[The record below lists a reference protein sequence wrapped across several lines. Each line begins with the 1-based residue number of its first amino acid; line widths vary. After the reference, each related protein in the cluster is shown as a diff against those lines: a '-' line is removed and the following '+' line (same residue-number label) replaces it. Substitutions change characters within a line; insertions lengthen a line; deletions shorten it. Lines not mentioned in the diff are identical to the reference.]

1 MDEVTEQVAEVIAEA
16 AAPVEAPP
24 EVTLPEEPAIV
35 ENIVE
40 PTSELSAENSE
51 AGFFVAQNQEEA
63 PAAEPEFEPITMPE
77 TPVHDWESEWAELA
91 RVHPE
96 VIGQKLPDDIY
107 QACIESAERPV
118 RVYEQMM
125 LAKKQEE
132 IDDLRAQI
140 ATLKQNAE
148 AAARAPVSASAG
160 TVGAQEGEDPFLK
173 AFNSY

>member
-1 MDEVTEQVAEVIAEA
+1 MDEVTEQVAEAIAEA
-16 AAPVEAPP
+16 AAPVGAPP
-24 EVTLPEEPAIV
+24 EVTQPEEPATV

-51 AGFFVAQNQEEA
+51 AGFFAAQNQEPEA
-63 PAAEPEFEPITMPE
+63 EMPDFEPITMPE
-77 TPVHDWESEWAELA
+77 TPVHDWEREWAELA
-91 RVHPE
+91 RAHPE
-96 VIGQKLPDDIY
+96 VIGHEFPDDIY
-107 QACIESAERPV
+107 QACIQSAERPV
-118 RVYEQMM
+118 HVYEQMM

-132 IDDLRAQI
+132 IDELRAQI

>member
-1 MDEVTEQVAEVIAEA
+1 MDEVMEQRAVEAAAEA
-16 AAPVEAPP
+16 AAPL
-24 EVTLPEEPAIV
+24 EVTQPEEPAII

-51 AGFFVAQNQEEA
+51 AGFFVAQNQEPEA
-63 PAAEPEFEPITMPE
+63 ETPAFEPITMPE

-91 RVHPE
+91 RAHPE
-96 VIGQKLPDDIY
+96 VIGHEFPDDIY
-107 QACIESAERPV
+107 QACIESAEHPV

>member
-1 MDEVTEQVAEVIAEA
+1 MDEVMEQRAVEVAAEA
-16 AAPVEAPP
+16 AALP
-24 EVTLPEEPAIV
+24 EVTSPGEPAIV

-51 AGFFVAQNQEEA
+51 AGFFVAQNQEPEEET
-63 PAAEPEFEPITMPE
+63 PAFEPITMPE

-91 RVHPE
+91 KVHPE

>member
-1 MDEVTEQVAEVIAEA
+1 MDEVMEQQAVEAAAEA
-16 AAPVEAPP
+16 AALP
-24 EVTLPEEPAIV
+24 EVTLPEEPATV

-51 AGFFVAQNQEEA
+51 AGFFVAQNQEPEA
-63 PAAEPEFEPITMPE
+63 ETPDFEPITMPE
-77 TPVHDWESEWAELA
+77 TPVHDWESEWTELA

-107 QACIESAERPV
+107 QACIQSAERPV

-125 LAKKQEE
+125 LAKKQAE

-160 TVGAQEGEDPFLK
+160 TVSAQEGEDPFLK

>member
-1 MDEVTEQVAEVIAEA
+1 MDEVTEQVAEAIAEA
-16 AAPVEAPP
+16 AAPVESPP
-24 EVTLPEEPAIV
+24 EVTPPGEPATV
-35 ENIVE
+35 ENIDE

-51 AGFFVAQNQEEA
+51 AGFFVAQNQEPEEET
-63 PAAEPEFEPITMPE
+63 PAFEPIPMPE
-77 TPVHDWESEWAELA
+77 MPVHDWEREWTELA
-91 RVHPE
+91 RAHPE

-107 QACIESAERPV
+107 QACIESAEHPV
-118 RVYEQMM
+118 HVYEQMM

>member
-1 MDEVTEQVAEVIAEA
+1 MDEVTEQVAEAIAEA

-24 EVTLPEEPAIV
+24 EVTQLEEPAII

-51 AGFFVAQNQEEA
+51 AGFFAAQNQEPEA
-63 PAAEPEFEPITMPE
+63 EIPAFEPITMPE
-77 TPVHDWESEWAELA
+77 APVHDWESEWAELA
-91 RVHPE
+91 KVHPE

-107 QACIESAERPV
+107 QACIQSAERPV
-118 RVYEQMM
+118 HVYEQMM

>member
-1 MDEVTEQVAEVIAEA
+1 MDEVTEQVAEAIAEA

-24 EVTLPEEPAIV
+24 EVTQPEEPAIV

-51 AGFFVAQNQEEA
+51 AGFFAAQNQEPEEET
-63 PAAEPEFEPITMPE
+63 PAFEPISMPE
-77 TPVHDWESEWAELA
+77 TPVHDWEREWAELA
-91 RVHPE
+91 RAHPE
-96 VIGQKLPDDIY
+96 VIGHEFPDDIY
-107 QACIESAERPV
+107 QACIESAEHPV